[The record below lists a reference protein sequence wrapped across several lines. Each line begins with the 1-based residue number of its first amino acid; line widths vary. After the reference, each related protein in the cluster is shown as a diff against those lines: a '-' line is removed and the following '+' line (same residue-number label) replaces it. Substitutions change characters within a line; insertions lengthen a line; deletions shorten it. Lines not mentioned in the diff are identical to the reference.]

1 LVHSARWDPEEPLR
15 GLRVGVIGTGSTAAQ
30 LIPPLAG
37 QAATL
42 VVFQRTA
49 NWLKAC
55 GKEPTIENL
64 SVQLGVHLEEFCE
77 LLACLRSDSEGYGK
91 LLERTKADLEWFAV
105 KLKKREQFVY
115 IPIHLR
121 TDALDAPGRPSSL
134 PVVRSSSRCGGMA
147 RPARASPRA
156 PSQSITTATKPASSP
171 SSPSLMFTALTVPS
185 AGASCG
191 TSIFITSMMKRVS
204 PAFTVSPGLTS
215 TFHMLPAVCS
225 STSCAMSLPLCLFDA

>member
-1 LVHSARWDPEEPLR
+1 M
-15 GLRVGVIGTGSTAAQ
+15 TTN
-30 LIPPLAG
+30 
-37 QAATL
+37 
-42 VVFQRTA
+42 FQRTA

-121 TDALDAPGRPSSL
+121 TDALDALCDSEVTGNGVAYLANFDKDGADQEVLASNESKL
-134 PVVRSSSRCGGMA
+134 EDGKPVILEGGKIGKGKDYK
-147 RPARASPRA
+147 A
-156 PSQSITTATKPASSP
+156 PE
-171 SSPSLMFTALTVPS
+171 LRRFV
-185 AGASCG
+185 
-191 TSIFITSMMKRVS
+191 
-204 PAFTVSPGLTS
+204 
-215 TFHMLPAVCS
+215 
-225 STSCAMSLPLCLFDA
+225 